1 MFRDPFGTCQMA
13 LIGPPCAPSVMI
25 RIEVEDD
32 PSDIA
37 PISTVCIGGKHPDI
51 AHGVL
56 FVVRSQRRYI
66 RGGVGT
72 IRNERRA
79 LHDLTDE

>member
-13 LIGPPCAPSVMI
+13 LIGPPRAPRVMI
-25 RIEVEDD
+25 RIEMENN
-32 PSDIA
+32 PRNIA
-37 PISTVCIGGKHPDI
+37 PVSTVCIGGKHPDI

-56 FVVRSQRRYI
+56 FVVHSQRRYI
-66 RGGVGT
+66 WGGVGT

-79 LHDLTDE
+79 LH

>member
-1 MFRDPFGTCQMA
+1 M
-13 LIGPPCAPSVMI
+13 V

-32 PSDIA
+32 PRNIA

-56 FVVRSQRRYI
+56 FVVHSQRRYI
-66 RGGVGT
+66 WGGVGT

-79 LHDLTDE
+79 LH